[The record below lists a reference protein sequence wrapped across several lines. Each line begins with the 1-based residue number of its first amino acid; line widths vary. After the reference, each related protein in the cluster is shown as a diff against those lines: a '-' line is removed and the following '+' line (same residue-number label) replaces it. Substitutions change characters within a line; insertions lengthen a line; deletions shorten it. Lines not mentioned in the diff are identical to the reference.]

1 MKKTDTKSLVL
12 LGLLSGIVILF
23 CFTPIGSIPIGPLS
37 ITLNI
42 IPIAIAAIAL
52 GPIGGLIVGSVFGL
66 FSFLQCYGIGINSLM
81 GNQLVNISPVLAFL
95 QRFVPRAL
103 DGFLVGLIYRK
114 MAAVRSQK
122 TYYIITGIVSALFGV
137 AVVLSGLQLFFSK
150 SSIDPETGKKVWA
163 RTEALENFL
172 SSTGLLIYFC
182 IILAVLFFVIGYMLV
197 SSQKLS
203 RTQVCCGITGFCSAF
218 LNTLFFMAALV
229 ILFGNTD
236 YVKDLISSK
245 GGGNVIIFV
254 IVFVGINAL
263 FEMVA
268 STVVSTAVGSS
279 LINAKLIKAPVT
291 DKAEQKEEK
300 APAKAAASQPK
311 ASQSNGQQ
319 RNSSNKKKKKNK
331 KR

>member
-81 GNQLVNISPVLAFL
+81 GNQLVSISPLLAFL

-114 MAAVRSQK
+114 MSAIRNQK

-150 SSIDPETGKKVWA
+150 SSVDPETGKKVWA
-163 RTEALENFL
+163 RSEALENFL
-172 SSTGLLIYFC
+172 SSGGMLIYFC
-182 IILAVLFFVIGYMLV
+182 IILAVLFFAIGYMLV
-197 SSQKLS
+197 SNQKLS

-218 LNTLFFMAALV
+218 LNTLFFMTALV
-229 ILFGNTD
+229 VLFGNTD

-279 LINAKLIKAPVT
+279 LISAKLIKPVVA
-291 DKAEQKEEK
+291 DKEGKKEEK
-300 APAKAAASQPK
+300 TPAKPAASQPK
-311 ASQSNGQQ
+311 APQKSGSNKK
-319 RNSSNKKKKKNK
+319 NKKKKK
-331 KR
+331 